1 MRIFFVVLT
10 TVSAFGMRNTILNK
24 IVSIGKSIIDQTK
37 IKIIQTFF
45 YGNPTYSSVNNELI
59 LDVRIKY
66 ILEIE
71 RLMDNSM
78 KKSNSQCIWLKFN
91 NFHWTK
97 NDVFH

>member
-71 RLMDNSM
+71 RFDG
-78 KKSNSQCIWLKFN
+78 QFYEEE
-91 NFHWTK
+91 
-97 NDVFH
+97 

>member
-1 MRIFFVVLT
+1 M
-10 TVSAFGMRNTILNK
+10 
-24 IVSIGKSIIDQTK
+24 SIGKSIIDQTK

-71 RLMDNSM
+71 RFDG
-78 KKSNSQCIWLKFN
+78 QFYEEE
-91 NFHWTK
+91 
-97 NDVFH
+97 

>member
-24 IVSIGKSIIDQTK
+24 IVSIGKSIIDQPK

-71 RLMDNSM
+71 RFDG
-78 KKSNSQCIWLKFN
+78 QFYEEE
-91 NFHWTK
+91 
-97 NDVFH
+97 